1 MLGND
6 IVDLRDP
13 ESRPE
18 SFRPRFDERVFLLEE
33 RRAIERDRNPMAR
46 RWAHWAAKEAAFK
59 LAKQACADFV
69 FAPGQTRVHFEG
81 PVREAGSRIERQ
93 GTAEWIEAVP
103 REGLTAAEVRSFET
117 ADRVHVIAL
126 PAGADWDAITFA
138 AEPLEDPAENPSEA
152 VRRMAIREIA
162 RSLGIS
168 RHRLSIG
175 RAAAPAALSAASPAS
190 HSASGHASDP
200 SGPSGGDPGDPE
212 ARPTRIPT
220 LEIDGAAAD
229 LSLSLS
235 HHGRWVAFA
244 MTPRTDLPAP
254 RAVAISRGRRLA
266 EPGAAEL

>member
-6 IVDLRDP
+6 VVDLRDP

-46 RWAHWAAKEAAFK
+46 RWAHWAAKESAFK
-59 LAKQACADFV
+59 LAKQVCPDFV

-81 PVREAGSRIERQ
+81 PVREAGSRIERR
-93 GTAEWIEAVP
+93 GTAEWIDTAP
-103 REGLTAAEVRSFET
+103 AEGLTRAEVRSFET
-117 ADRVHVIAL
+117 ADRVHVVAL
-126 PAGADWDAITFA
+126 PAGADWDAITFG
-138 AEPLEDPAENPSEA
+138 AEPLESPDENPSEA

-162 RSLGIS
+162 RSLGIP

-175 RAAAPAALSAASPAS
+175 RGSAPASPNPPSSAQ
-190 HSASGHASDP
+190 D
-200 SGPSGGDPGDPE
+200 
-212 ARPTRIPT
+212 RPTRVPT
-220 LEIDGAAAD
+220 LEIDGVTAD

-244 MTPRTDLPAP
+244 MTPRTQLPAP
-254 RAVAISRGRRLA
+254 RPVTTTRGLLPT